1 MDSGC
6 SFQAGVRSTGNNSV
20 VRYCKWS
27 IDVITAFPVSDLRL
41 KLSQLKPALAA
52 WWSMQV
58 VVGRFPMD
66 NISVNTSLSFFFF
79 FFNTNSQ
86 CLQNCSWPFPLI
98 AFYRKHRSS
107 PFHFCLLYF
116 DKPILNSHQ
125 VACHLLRGQLLCS
138 LMTEVISHHNASYP
152 TFVKAHVAKR
162 QNECRYISIGD
173 LPTPYLGQA

>member
-6 SFQAGVRSTGNNSV
+6 SFRAGVRSTGMNSV

-52 WWSMQV
+52 WWPMQV
-58 VVGRFPMD
+58 VVGRFPME
-66 NISVNTSLSFFFF
+66 NISVNTSLSFFFLLLQYEF
-79 FFNTNSQ
+79 TMSSKLFLTLSFN
-86 CLQNCSWPFPLI
+86 CLKLP
-98 AFYRKHRSS
+98 FYRKHWSS
-107 PFHFCLLYF
+107 PSHFCLLYF
-116 DKPILNSHQ
+116 DKPILNSHR

-152 TFVKAHVAKR
+152 TSVKACV
-162 QNECRYISIGD
+162 
-173 LPTPYLGQA
+173 T